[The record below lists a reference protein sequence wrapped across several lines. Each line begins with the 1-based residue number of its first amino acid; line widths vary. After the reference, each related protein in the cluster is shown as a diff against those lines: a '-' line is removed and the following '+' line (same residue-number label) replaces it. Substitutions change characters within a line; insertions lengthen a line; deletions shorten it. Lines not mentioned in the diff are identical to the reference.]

1 MGKQKNLFFRG
12 TFNNMTGFVINGI
25 GYLRGKSRLTGKR
38 VKNSPEFKKT
48 MELARKL
55 GEASALASLLYK
67 TVPVKQKSIRLF
79 RLITGMV
86 ITGFR
91 KGNNEDE
98 VRREV
103 LREIPALVK
112 QVKKGL

>member
-1 MGKQKNLFFRG
+1 
-12 TFNNMTGFVINGI
+12 MTGFVINGT
-25 GYLRGKSRLTGKR
+25 GYLRSKSNLTGKR

-55 GEASALASLLYK
+55 GEASTLASLLYK
-67 TVPVKQKSIRLF
+67 TVPANQKSIRLF

-103 LREIPALVK
+103 LREIPWLVK

>member
-1 MGKQKNLFFRG
+1 MGKQKNITFKG
-12 TFNNMTGFVINGI
+12 TVNNMTGFVINGT
-25 GYLRGKSRLTGKR
+25 GYLRRKSNLTGKR

-48 MELARKL
+48 MEFARKL
-55 GEASALASLLYK
+55 GEASTLASLLYK

-103 LREIPALVK
+103 LREIPWLVK